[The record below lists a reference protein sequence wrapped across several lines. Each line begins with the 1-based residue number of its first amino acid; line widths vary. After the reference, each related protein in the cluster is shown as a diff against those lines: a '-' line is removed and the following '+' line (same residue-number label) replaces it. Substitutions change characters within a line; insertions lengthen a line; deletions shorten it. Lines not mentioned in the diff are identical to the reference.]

1 MTLTFKI
8 REITFQMSMS
18 VLWDCLNTAVLRL
31 CAAIARDHTVVLVN
45 RDILEMDEL
54 VKVN

>member
-45 RDILEMDEL
+45 RDILKMDEL
-54 VKVN
+54 VKV

>member
-1 MTLTFKI
+1 M
-8 REITFQMSMS
+8 
-18 VLWDCLNTAVLRL
+18 L
-31 CAAIARDHTVVLVN
+31 CAAIARDRTVVLVN

>member
-31 CAAIARDHTVVLVN
+31 CKLVN

-54 VKVN
+54 VKV

>member
-1 MTLTFKI
+1 
-8 REITFQMSMS
+8 MS
-18 VLWDCLNTAVLRL
+18 VLLEMKTAVLTL
-31 CAAIARDHTVVLVN
+31 SAAIPKVRTVVLVN

>member
-1 MTLTFKI
+1 
-8 REITFQMSMS
+8 MS
-18 VLWDCLNTAVLRL
+18 VLQEMTTAVLTL
-31 CAAIARDHTVVLVN
+31 SAAIPRVHTVVLVN